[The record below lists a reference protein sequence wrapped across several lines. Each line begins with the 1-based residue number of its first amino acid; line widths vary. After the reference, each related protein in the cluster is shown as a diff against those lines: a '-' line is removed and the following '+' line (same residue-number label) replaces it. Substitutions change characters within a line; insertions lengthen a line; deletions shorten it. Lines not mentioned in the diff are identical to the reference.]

1 MVPVD
6 KCYQLK
12 GTEDEHSLIFL
23 GGVPTRANHRLI
35 SSWSEQWVHMFHW
48 VPGWYNGP
56 LNSILHPHPVLTLS
70 LQKYVISEGVAVLV
84 PWTFEQTYISSPFFW
99 GEGTCEEAKSLLA
112 LKGKNAHIMK
122 MEYNKHLND
131 SCMIIYKRQFMNL
144 NER

>member
-1 MVPVD
+1 
-6 KCYQLK
+6 
-12 GTEDEHSLIFL
+12 
-23 GGVPTRANHRLI
+23 
-35 SSWSEQWVHMFHW
+35 MFHW

-56 LNSILHPHPVLTLS
+56 LNSILHPPPRTYS
-70 LQKYVISEGVAVLV
+70 LPPKYVISEGVAVLV
-84 PWTFEQTYISSPFFW
+84 PWTFKQTYISSPFFW

-122 MEYNKHLND
+122 MEYNEHLND